1 MKREDLETSG
11 ENLVRYKKE
20 PSGCPVCGKVTP
32 RARVWNLKYRA
43 HHFLTSKLRVSP
55 TEYPGEKILV

>member
-11 ENLVRYKKE
+11 ESLVRYKKE

-32 RARVWNLKYRA
+32 RARSWGLKRRA
-43 HHFLTSKLRVSP
+43 RHRLSSALPPQSVQGRGF
-55 TEYPGEKILV
+55 